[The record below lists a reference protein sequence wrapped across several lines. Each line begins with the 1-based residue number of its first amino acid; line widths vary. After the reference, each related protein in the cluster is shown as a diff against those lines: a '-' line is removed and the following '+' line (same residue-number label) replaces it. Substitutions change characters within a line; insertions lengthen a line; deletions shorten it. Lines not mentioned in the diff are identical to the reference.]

1 MKTETYEPVEM
12 EVIEFTSE
20 DVITTSGGI
29 DTKISHRWYD
39 EEEEE

>member
-1 MKTETYEPVEM
+1 MKTYEPMEM

-20 DVITTSGGI
+20 DVITTSI
-29 DTKISHRWYD
+29 ETKITRKWDD